1 VEHAQVPEKFKTVAI
16 LAGGLGIAALI
27 AAASLAVVSKQA
39 TALPAYAQQTKLGC
53 GSCHVNPAG
62 GGQLK
67 ALGKKFQA
75 NVHKLK

>member
-1 VEHAQVPEKFKTVAI
+1 VEHGKGAKKFNSVTI
-16 LAGGLGIAALI
+16 LAGGVGIAAAI
-27 AAASLAVVSKQA
+27 GAASLALVSRQA

-53 GSCHVNPAG
+53 GSCHVNSAG

-75 NVHKLK
+75 NGHKLK